1 MLNINGNNNI
11 KISDLEPRSL
21 FLEGYLFTTK
31 TQYRHTVKPAYRKTV
46 SALAA
51 ARSDKKPKYRET
63 AITFFI
69 LLFLFGNVRLGAQTN
84 NPGKRYLQQ
93 PLEQQRFGEPDW
105 IEATKDLDYSP
116 LNPLRKKEE
125 RPRKERQRGKGD
137 GADREEMPSFQID
150 RPLFANIVKFLLI
163 LIAAVA
169 IALLLKHLLG
179 FGSIP
184 WNKKIKPQQLEEIRL
199 ETIEENLHEAEM
211 NSLIRQAIE
220 QGQYALAIR
229 LYFLA
234 ILKELSLMQAIRWKK
249 NKTNREFLQELQNQ
263 PDRADFSRAAR
274 IFERIWYG
282 NRVITAG
289 EFRQVETPFADFLH
303 RLQEQNRGE
312 R

>member
-1 MLNINGNNNI
+1 MKPQYRNTAIPFFI
-11 KISDLEPRSL
+11 VL
-21 FLEGYLFTTK
+21 FL
-31 TQYRHTVKPAYRKTV
+31 
-46 SALAA
+46 LANT
-51 ARSDKKPKYRET
+51 R
-63 AITFFI
+63 
-69 LLFLFGNVRLGAQTN
+69 VGAQSD
-84 NPGKRYLQQ
+84 NPGKRYLKQ
-93 PLEQQRFGEPDW
+93 PLEQHRFEEPVW
-105 IEATKDLDYSP
+105 VEVTKDLDYSP

-125 RPRKERQRGKGD
+125 RPRKERQKGKGD

-150 RPLFANIVKFLLI
+150 RPLLTNIVKFLLI

-184 WNKKIKPQQLEEIRL
+184 WNKKIKPQQLAEIHL

-211 NSLIRQAIE
+211 NPLIRQAIE

-249 NKTNREFLQELQNQ
+249 NKTNREYLQELQNQ
-263 PDRADFSRAAR
+263 SDHADFSRTAR

-282 NRVITAG
+282 NRIITAG
-289 EFRQVETPFADFLH
+289 EFRQVEFPFADFLR

-312 R
+312 M

>member
-1 MLNINGNNNI
+1 MFNTNGNNNL

-21 FLEGYLFTTK
+21 FLNRYVFTTK
-31 TQYRHTVKPAYRKTV
+31 PQYRNTGI
-46 SALAA
+46 L
-51 ARSDKKPKYRET
+51 KYRPI
-63 AITFFI
+63 AIPFFI
-69 LLFLFGNVRLGAQTN
+69 ILFLLANIRAGAQTD

-93 PLEQQRFGEPDW
+93 PLEQHRFEEPVW
-105 IEATKDLDYSP
+105 VEATKDLDYSP

-125 RPRKERQRGKGD
+125 RPRKERQKEKG
-137 GADREEMPSFQID
+137 GEADREEAPSFQID
-150 RPLFANIVKFLLI
+150 RPLLTNIVKFFLI

-179 FGSIP
+179 FGNIP
-184 WNKKIKPQQLEEIRL
+184 WNKKIKPQQLAEIRL

-211 NSLIRQAIE
+211 DPLIRRAVE
-220 QGQYALAIR
+220 EGQYALAIR

-249 NKTNREFLQELQNQ
+249 NKTNREYLRELKSE
-263 PDRADFSRAAR
+263 PDHADFGRTAR

-289 EFRQVETPFADFLH
+289 EFRQVEPPFADFLH